1 MKSIIIYFSLTGN
14 TKKIAQTIHRGVSPF
29 MEQCHIVTLK
39 HVDVPSLD
47 NYDLI
52 GIGSPVWGDVP
63 QHVKHFINALPDLQG
78 KYAFAFST
86 HGARGGRFFPV
97 ILKLLRK
104 QGLKV
109 IGIRDWYGS
118 VCIPMHPKPY
128 PTDGHPDAID
138 LKEARLFGEEM
149 ARLGLRIETDG
160 PGVIPN
166 LPKMP
171 LPPTTRLRRPRPK
184 FDRKKC
190 IHPVCTLCMEHCPV
204 KGIDL
209 SMNPVLFGKNCQT
222 CYFCEMICPEGA
234 INVDYDSFVKKSRRR
249 GKSIYTKA
257 LEDAEAEGIF
267 RRLTPIEDI
276 HWDIPYYKVF
286 NKHPRYIISDED

>member
-1 MKSIIIYFSLTGN
+1 VKSIIIYFSLTGN
-14 TKKIAQTIHRGVSPF
+14 TKKIAQAIQKGMIPL
-29 MEQCHIVTLK
+29 MKQCDIAALK
-39 HVDVPSLD
+39 DIDGPYLRD
-47 NYDLI
+47 YDLI

-63 QHVKHFINALPDLQG
+63 QHVKHFISVMPDLQG

-104 QGLKV
+104 KGLQV

-118 VCIPMHPKPY
+118 VCIPTHPKPY
-128 PTDGHPDAID
+128 PTDGHPDTID

-149 ARLGLRIETDG
+149 AQLGLRIETEG
-160 PGVIPN
+160 PGIIPKH
-166 LPKMP
+166 PKIP
-171 LPPTTRLRRPRPK
+171 LPPTTRLMRPRPK
-184 FDRKKC
+184 FDHKKC
-190 IHPVCTLCMEHCPV
+190 AYPACTLCMEHCPV
-204 KGIDL
+204 NSIDL
-209 SMNPVLFGKNCQT
+209 SMDPVIFGKNCHT

-234 INVDYDSFVKKSRRR
+234 IYVDYDSFAKKSRRR

-257 LEDAEAEGIF
+257 LEDAEAKGIF

-286 NKHPRYIISDED
+286 SKHPRYVISDKD